1 MTAGHLFFAIMTT
14 AYILVAIQLEERDLT
29 TFHGDRFHLYGHP
42 TAISQ
47 LPRTRLWGVRGICPV
62 FRLSDLNP
70 KRFQPAT
77 AREWRRLNLRALLVL
92 PVWIVL
98 LLL

>member
-47 LPRTRLWGVRGICPV
+47 LPRTRLWGQGA
-62 FRLSDLNP
+62 F
-70 KRFQPAT
+70 
-77 AREWRRLNLRALLVL
+77 VL
-92 PVWIVL
+92 FFVYQT
-98 LLL
+98 